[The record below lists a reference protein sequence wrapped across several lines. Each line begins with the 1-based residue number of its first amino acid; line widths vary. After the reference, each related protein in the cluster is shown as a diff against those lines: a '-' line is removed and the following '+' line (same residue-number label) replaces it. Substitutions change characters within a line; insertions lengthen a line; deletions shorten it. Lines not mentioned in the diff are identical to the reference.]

1 MMNNDSMAPQDS
13 SSEQPIEEI
22 SAKKSFI
29 ERLIR
34 KNYYSYIYMIALLV
48 YLLVCGYVLIF
59 SGSLFF
65 EAMTKGGW
73 RPEASD
79 YDSTSLFLGYL
90 FGFPSL
96 MGVIGGITVLATR
109 PEKMF
114 RFKVLFFVPAV
125 VWSLLLVLDILR
137 RPLNAWIHGL
147 YLLPAF
153 LMCGF
158 VLFNVVKR
166 VTLPYHGN

>member
-1 MMNNDSMAPQDS
+1 MMTNESTSPQDIPL
-13 SSEQPIEEI
+13 EQPIEEKP
-22 SAKKSFI
+22 AKKPFI

-34 KNYYSYIYMIALLV
+34 KKFYSYIYMVSLLV
-48 YLLVCGYVLIF
+48 YLLVCGYILIF

-65 EAMTKGGW
+65 EAITKGGW

-109 PEKMF
+109 PERMY

-137 RPLNAWIHGL
+137 RPLSDWFHEL
-147 YLLPAF
+147 YLVPAF
-153 LMCGF
+153 LVCGF
-158 VLFNVVKR
+158 VLFNAVKR
-166 VTLPYHGN
+166 VTLPYHVN

>member
-1 MMNNDSMAPQDS
+1 
-13 SSEQPIEEI
+13 
-22 SAKKSFI
+22 
-29 ERLIR
+29 
-34 KNYYSYIYMIALLV
+34 MIALLV

-158 VLFNVVKR
+158 VLFNVSKTGYTSLITGINAQLIPLMSYTVMLC
-166 VTLPYHGN
+166 VTHFSSRSAPLCTFINTPE